1 MIKSLGQGAGA
12 DGGSSVSV
20 TDGST
25 TVAATSL
32 TFSGA
37 TVTDGGSGEAQVAIS
52 GGLVPVSGTSHTLSA
67 SDNGA
72 SLVFSNG
79 SAITLT
85 VASGLGAEFSCV
97 IVQKGTGQITPT
109 AAGGVTISS
118 RQSYTK
124 TAGQYA
130 VMSLLAVAAD
140 TFILFGD
147 GA

>member
-1 MIKSLGQGAGA
+1 MSVVNHQAYPQFPY
-12 DGGSSVSV
+12 GG
-20 TDGST
+20 
-25 TVAATSL
+25 
-32 TFSGA
+32 
-37 TVTDGGSGEAQVAIS
+37 GGLAPIS
-52 GGLVPVSGTSHTLSA
+52 GTTRTLFS

-72 SLVFSNG
+72 ALVFSNG

-85 VASGLGAEFSCV
+85 VAAGLGAGFSCL
-97 IVQKGTGQITPT
+97 IAQNGAGQVTPT
-109 AAGGVTISS
+109 AAGGVTIAS

-147 GA
+147 GE